1 MTTEDTALIMVKKIL
16 VSKPLTR
23 SVLEKS
29 FRRAHRTGAWRR
41 MNPLKRSLLYVAK
54 KTVDIVKSKILESIL
69 EEIILEIELTTL
81 RGRALYYGIII
92 ALRKT
97 FNLGKNILEDLKTL
111 LYLGISYLSN
121 PPIYRI
127 LD

>member
-1 MTTEDTALIMVKKIL
+1 MAEDTALTMVRKIL
-16 VSKPLTR
+16 IPKPLTR

-29 FRRAHRTGAWRR
+29 FRRAHRTGAWRK
-41 MNPLKRSLLYVAK
+41 MSSLKRSLLYVAK
-54 KTVDIVKSKILESIL
+54 KTVSTVKSRVLESLL

-97 FNLGKNILEDLKTL
+97 FRLGEKVLEDLKTL